1 MRYLADPPAGGR
13 SPVSGVTR
21 GGRAGAASVF
31 LILLLLT
38 AAVSSPVCSAA
49 QPKGVGLRV
58 RIDTGRSL
66 PFFHRGA
73 VGLSIEASQLSSEV
87 LGPQQGP
94 LVELMRRLG
103 PATLRIGGNSADLS
117 WWTATGEP
125 MPPWATNTITPQDLE
140 RLRQLLDA
148 VGWQAVLT
156 LNLGHFDPGRAA
168 SEAAA
173 AVEILGPRLQAIEI
187 GNEPNG
193 FGNAVKHLRKRSYGV
208 DDYLR
213 ELTIYRSYIDAKAP
227 GLRLAGPDLSFA
239 PSSHVWLPQIAS
251 HLPSLFAEITHHWY
265 PTAYNLPDNRCR
277 PTPTPSAR
285 DLLVP
290 SVRERENAI
299 LSQLMLAGELANRP
313 TALSET
319 NTTASCNAAGG
330 PDTSPVFASAL
341 WALDWSLRATEAG
354 VGSLNFHGNPTRCA
368 PAGFSPI
375 CTPIGKVAG
384 PTIARPE
391 YYGLIAA
398 TALEGGRFVPVGLK
412 GRATTKRDVT
422 AYATKR
428 TNGTVTLAIIDFLP
442 RGRTPVTIASP
453 PHMTASTRVLSAPS
467 IHARHGVRFGGA
479 SFGVNEGT
487 QPKEIR
493 LRWRNGGFRL
503 VCRAGSAQI
512 VTLKPGRG

>member
-1 MRYLADPPAGGR
+1 MRYLADPRAGGR
-13 SPVSGVTR
+13 SPVPGVTR
-21 GGRAGAASVF
+21 AGRAGAACALLV
-31 LILLLLT
+31 LLLLT
-38 AAVSSPVCSAA
+38 AAVGSPVRSAA
-49 QPKGVGLRV
+49 QAKGAGLRV
-58 RIDTGRSL
+58 RIDTDRSL
-66 PFFHRGA
+66 LFFHRGA

-87 LGPQQGP
+87 LGPQQGH

-125 MPPWATNTITPQDLE
+125 MPSWATNTVTPQDLE

-168 SEAAA
+168 NEAAA
-173 AVEILGPRLQAIEI
+173 ATEILGPSLQAIEI

-193 FGNAVKHLRKRSYGV
+193 FGNAVKHLRPPHYGV
-208 DDYLR
+208 DDYIR
-213 ELTIYRSYIDAKAP
+213 ELNVYRGYIDAKAP
-227 GLRLAGPDLSFA
+227 GLRLVGPDLSFA
-239 PSSHVWLPQIAS
+239 PSSHVWLPEIAS
-251 HLPSLFAEITHHWY
+251 YRPSLFAEITHHWY
-265 PTAYNLPDNRCR
+265 PTAYNLPGDHCR
-277 PTPTPSAR
+277 PTPAPSAR

-299 LSQLMLAGELANRP
+299 LSQLILAGEPANRP

-354 VGSLNFHGNPTRCA
+354 VGSLNFHGNLTRCA

-375 CTPIGKVAG
+375 CTPVDRPAA
-384 PTIARPE
+384 PSVARPE

-398 TALEGGRFVPVGLK
+398 TALAGGHFVPVRLSGQVMT
-412 GRATTKRDVT
+412 RRDITV
-422 AYATKR
+422 YATKR
-428 TNGTVTLAIIDFLP
+428 ANGTVTLAIIDFLP
-442 RGRTPVTIASP
+442 RGRTPITIAALP
-453 PHMTASTRVLSAPS
+453 RATATTRVLSAPS

-479 SFGVNEGT
+479 GFGVNEGT
-487 QPKEIR
+487 HPTEIR

-503 VCRAGSAQI
+503 VCRGGSAQI
-512 VTLKPGRG
+512 VTLKRG